1 MDCCMVVAQAPAL
14 ALLISLAI
22 LLLLALALAN
32 VSAPSLETA
41 PRFLPAL
48 SRARVGDGE
57 GGERKPQCAQLEAA
71 AGWTARPLSTLV
83 VALE

>member
-1 MDCCMVVAQAPAL
+1 MVVAQAPAL

-22 LLLLALALAN
+22 LLLLALALALAN

-41 PRFLPAL
+41 PRFSPAL

-71 AGWTARPLSTLV
+71 AGWTARPR
-83 VALE
+83 